1 MATSVW
7 PVDAKNGAP
16 QYSGRKLRQTTV
28 SVPMGGATAARPL
41 GARSGVRP
49 GTPTSTVTASTTTVT
64 VRPFAG
70 VIDAQAA
77 AESGAYEFSSDAN
90 ITFTSSN
97 GFTAADANNARID
110 IVYVQVND
118 PAEGDGSATP
128 GITIGYQAG
137 TASATPAVP
146 STPARAF
153 AAWQLTVPKAGG
165 GNPSVTMVAPFIAAA
180 GGVVPVRS
188 ITELNAV
195 TAYAGAYADLTA
207 TTDTA
212 NYPVGLYRSDGSA
225 WSAVVRT
232 DDTGWLTP
240 TFTGGSSTTPSVQYR
255 RRGGIVYFTGGR
267 APTADDQRQFTL
279 PAGFRPLNQSFFW
292 CERGTN
298 TGPAARMD
306 IRSNGDVFYRQT
318 NVSGGTG
325 SVNYAPISFPADA

>member
-49 GTPTSTVTASTTTVT
+49 GTPTSTVTASTTAVT

-90 ITFTSSN
+90 LTFTSSN

-137 TASATPAVP
+137 TASASPAVP

-153 AAWQLTVPKAGG
+153 AGWQLTVPKAGG

-195 TAYAGAYADLTA
+195 TGYAGAYADLTA
-207 TTDTA
+207 TTDTT
-212 NYPVGLYRSDGSA
+212 NYPVGLYRSDGST
-225 WSAVVRT
+225 WTAVLKS
-232 DDTGWLTP
+232 DDTSWITP
-240 TFTGGSSTTPSVQYR
+240 TFAGGSTATPGVQYR
-255 RRGGIVYFTGGR
+255 RRSGIVYLTGLR
-267 APTADDQRQFTL
+267 NPTADDQVQFTL
-279 PAGFRPLNQSFFW
+279 PAGFRPLNQSIFW
-292 CERGTN
+292 CDRSAN

-306 IRSNGDVFYRQT
+306 VRPNGQVYYRQS
-318 NVSGGTG
+318 NVTGGTG
-325 SVNYAPISFPADA
+325 AVNYAPIQFPADA